1 MSNLP
6 NCPECNS
13 EYTYEDRSL
22 FICPECAHEWSTE
35 SEASSEDVKVV
46 KDANGNI
53 LQDGDSVTVIKDLKV
68 KGSSSVLK
76 IGTKVKTSVWWMAI
90 TILTAKLMV
99 WSNEAKIRF
108 VKRIKMQERRSRG
121 LLLSY
126 VYNGANHTVPVPLYT
141 FTSPSPEA
149 AEPILVFPD
158 FSTVNCK
165 VLDHMRAKLPSTF
178 STSFCNSIT
187 TASSEGIGA

>member
-1 MSNLP
+1 MSNVP

-13 EYTYEDRSL
+13 AYTYEDRSL

-76 IGTKVKTSVWWMAI
+76 IGTKVKNIRLVEGDHDIDCKIDGFGAM
-90 TILTAKLMV
+90 KLK
-99 WSNEAKIRF
+99 SEF
-108 VKRIKMQERRSRG
+108 VKK
-121 LLLSY
+121 
-126 VYNGANHTVPVPLYT
+126 N
-141 FTSPSPEA
+141 
-149 AEPILVFPD
+149 
-158 FSTVNCK
+158 
-165 VLDHMRAKLPSTF
+165 
-178 STSFCNSIT
+178 
-187 TASSEGIGA
+187 